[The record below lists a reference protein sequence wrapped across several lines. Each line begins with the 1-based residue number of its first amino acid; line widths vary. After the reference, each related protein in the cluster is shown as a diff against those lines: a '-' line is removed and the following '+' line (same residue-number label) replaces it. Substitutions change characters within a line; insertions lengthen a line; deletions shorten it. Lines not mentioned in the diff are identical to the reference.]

1 VLVRAPHLKWPASAG
16 PKPHAHCSQLRSG
29 RGDCSHSVVVDAAPW
44 GEDVRLS
51 DIEPRF
57 TYNAAPPPVNSAQ
70 AELLTIR
77 ILIATEHS
85 SIQALTE
92 FHFRFGA
99 NR

>member
-1 VLVRAPHLKWPASAG
+1 MARQRGTEAPRSLLST
-16 PKPHAHCSQLRSG
+16 SQRSV
-29 RGDCSHSVVVDAAPW
+29 DCSHSVVVDAAPW

-57 TYNAAPPPVNSAQ
+57 AYNAAAPPVNSAQ

-92 FHFRFGA
+92 FHFRIGA

>member
-1 VLVRAPHLKWPASAG
+1 MDRSTLYF
-16 PKPHAHCSQLRSG
+16 QL
-29 RGDCSHSVVVDAAPW
+29 SVIW
-44 GEDVRLS
+44 
-51 DIEPRF
+51 F
-57 TYNAAPPPVNSAQ
+57 TYNAAAPPVNSAQ

>member
-1 VLVRAPHLKWPASAG
+1 MVGRPRIRARGLKPARSLLST
-16 PKPHAHCSQLRSG
+16 SQRS
-29 RGDCSHSVVVDAAPW
+29 GDCSRSVVVDAAPW
-44 GEDVRLS
+44 GDDVCLS

-57 TYNAAPPPVNSAQ
+57 TYNAAAPPVNSAR

-85 SIQALTE
+85 AIQALTE

>member
-1 VLVRAPHLKWPASAG
+1 MRSANGPCRLLVY
-16 PKPHAHCSQLRSG
+16 CS
-29 RGDCSHSVVVDAAPW
+29 DHKCSHSVVVDAAPW
-44 GEDVRLS
+44 GDDVRLS

-57 TYNAAPPPVNSAQ
+57 TYNAAAPPVNSAR

-77 ILIATEHS
+77 KLIATEHS

>member
-1 VLVRAPHLKWPASAG
+1 
-16 PKPHAHCSQLRSG
+16 
-29 RGDCSHSVVVDAAPW
+29 VDAAPW

-51 DIEPRF
+51 DIEPGF
-57 TYNAAPPPVNSAQ
+57 TYNAAAPPVNSAQ
-70 AELLTIR
+70 AALLTIR